1 MAIVKMNKFTLLA
14 FEENKKVLLEKFQSF
29 ENVQFV
35 DAFNEEESEQ
45 LSKLIKDNSSNEAQK
60 IEEDLSKVKFII
72 ETLTPFAKKDN
83 MIKGLKEGRKSYT
96 FKELSE
102 IKKNSDWQELY
113 QELKKKDSEINSNK
127 NHISKFKSS
136 IEELTPWTKLDVP
149 VSSFK
154 KLSSTKAF
162 LGMVPQG
169 LVESL
174 SLELNE
180 KYDNCYFENLGT
192 KGKDSYI
199 IVITP
204 NEHISEIEKTLKS
217 FNYSK
222 VEIHCEGI
230 PLDVIREYEEKIKT
244 ISENNNKIELEMKQ
258 FVDKLEDIKAVYE
271 VYSSELLRI
280 NSTDR
285 FLRSENIVAM
295 EGYYPTETQNE
306 FERILKEALGENYY
320 LETKAAD
327 GDDVPVQLKNNSVV
341 EAFESITT
349 MYSVPKYKEIDPTP
363 LFAPF
368 YILFF
373 GMMLSDAGY
382 GAIMVIGTAIALKFF
397 NLEDDM
403 RKSIKMFLYLGIS
416 TVFWGVMYGSYF
428 GDFLEKFIPN
438 LKPLWMK
445 PDKDVALL
453 MIVAVALGLI
463 QIFIGLGIKAY
474 MQIRDK
480 DYFGA
485 FSDVLLWYVTLI
497 GLMLWGGSAFGLALP
512 AAVVTVAKYAA
523 ILSMVGIVL
532 TNGRHEASWGAR
544 LGQGFYSLYG
554 ITSYVGDLVSYTR
567 LAALGL
573 ATGFISYAFN
583 IMVNMVST
591 NIFTTILFG
600 VLIFLVGHVFNL
612 FINALGAY
620 VHTCRLQY
628 LEYFGKF
635 YEGGGN
641 AFEPLKYNSK
651 YFKVVN
657 KR

>member
-244 ISENNNKIELEMKQ
+244 ISENNKKIELEIKQ

-428 GDFLEKFIPN
+428 GDFLEKFIPK

-485 FSDVLLWYVTLI
+485 FSDVFLWYVTLI

-512 AAVVTVAKYAA
+512 AVVVTVAKYAA

>member
-45 LSKLIKDNSSNEAQK
+45 LSKLIKDNSSSEALK

-72 ETLTPFAKKDN
+72 EALVPFTKKEN
-83 MIKGLKEGRKSYT
+83 MIKGLKEGKKSYT

-102 IKKNSDWQELY
+102 IKKNSGWQELY
-113 QELKKKDSEINSNK
+113 KELKNKDSQINSNK
-127 NHISKFKSS
+127 NQISKLKSS
-136 IEELTPWTKLDVP
+136 IEELTPWSNLDVA

-154 KLSSTKAF
+154 KLTSTKAF
-162 LGMVPQG
+162 LGMIPQG

-180 KYDNCYFENLGT
+180 KFDNCYFENLGI

-222 VEIHCEGI
+222 VDIHCEGI
-230 PLDVIREYEEKIKT
+230 PRDVIKEYEEKIKG
-244 ISENNNKIELEMKQ
+244 ISDENKSIELEMKQ
-258 FVDKLEDIKAVYE
+258 FVDRLEDMKAVYE

-285 FLRSENIVAM
+285 FLRSENIVAI
-295 EGYYPTETQNE
+295 EGYYPTEVQNE
-306 FERILKEALGENYY
+306 FERILKDALGENYY
-320 LETKAAD
+320 LETKDAD
-327 GDDVPVQLKNNSVV
+327 GDDVPVQLKNNSVF
-341 EAFESITT
+341 ESFESITT

-382 GAIMVIGTAIALKFF
+382 GAIMVIGTAIALLFF

-403 RKSIKMFLYLGIS
+403 RKSMKMFLYLGIS
-416 TVFWGVMYGSYF
+416 TVFWGFMYGSCF
-428 GDFLEKFIPN
+428 GDFIKIPT
-438 LKPLWMK
+438 LWMK

-453 MIVAVALGLI
+453 MIVAVALGLV

-485 FSDVLLWYVTLI
+485 FADVLLWYVTLI
-497 GLMLWGGSAFGLALP
+497 GLMLWGGSAFGLTLP
-512 AAVVTVAKYAA
+512 ATVVTIAKYGA
-523 ILSMVGIVL
+523 ILAMIGIVL
-532 TNGRHEASWGAR
+532 TNGRHEASWGGR

-600 VLIFLVGHVFNL
+600 GLIFLVGHVFNL

-641 AFEPLKYNSK
+641 AFEPLRYNSK

>member
-14 FEENKKVLLEKFQSF
+14 FEKNKKVLLEKFQSF

-244 ISENNNKIELEMKQ
+244 ISENNKTIELEMKQ

-382 GAIMVIGTAIALKFF
+382 GAVMVIGTTIALKFF
-397 NLEDDM
+397 NLEDEM
-403 RKSIKMFLYLGIS
+403 RKSIKMFRYLGVS
-416 TVFWGVMYGSYF
+416 TIFWGAMYGSYF
-428 GDFLEKFIPN
+428 GDFFGLPA
-438 LKPLWMK
+438 LWMK
-445 PDKDVALL
+445 PEKDVALL

-485 FSDVLLWYVTLI
+485 FSDVFLWYVTLI

-512 AAVVTVAKYAA
+512 ALVVTVAKYAA